1 MHKVFTSV
9 LTAVFCL
16 ALSSAFAADPTTDEQ
31 KTFYA
36 LGVALSASLW
46 VAFNLSAAELEMVQS
61 GLTDGVL
68 KTNPK
73 GQHARNYAKGAAASA
88 DPHGSRS

>member
-1 MHKVFTSV
+1 MYVINGKGRFNEKGYFMHKVFTSV

-36 LGVALSASLW
+36 LGVALSRQALGR
-46 VAFNLSAAELEMVQS
+46 FNLSEAELEMVKI
-61 GLTDGVL
+61 G
-68 KTNPK
+68 
-73 GQHARNYAKGAAASA
+73 HY
-88 DPHGSRS
+88 